1 MFSTLL
7 LCHLFTSYTEA
18 ADFCQR
24 VLGEWTW
31 FIGGKVTF
39 SQNAQARWAP
49 HVASLRPASATWSC
63 DQQSGTYTVIWQ
75 NGFIDTLHVSD
86 DGAQI
91 SGTSSTGAAVSGW
104 RSTSAV
110 KTEPEMKAKSVPEQE
125 MGGWIPGGNRPP
137 QKGPKPFKGW

>member
-7 LCHLFTSYTEA
+7 LWQIFGSCIEA
-18 ADFCQR
+18 ADLGQR

-39 SQNAQARWAP
+39 SQNAQVRWIP
-49 HVASLRPASATWSC
+49 QVASIPAASATWNC
-63 DQQSGTYTVIWQ
+63 DSQNGTYTVIWQ
-75 NGFIDTLHVSD
+75 NGFIDTLHISD
-86 DGAQI
+86 DGTQI
-91 SGTSSTGAAVSGW
+91 SGISSTGAAVSGW
-104 RSTSAV
+104 RSTSPG
-110 KTEPEMKAKSVPEQE
+110 KTESETRAKSVPEQG